1 MLGKRSSPLLQ
12 TTSKLSFFH
21 GEDCDPKPVNLPAC
35 SKHPSVPQHVM
46 LGFDVQQETKPSE
59 FCESPR
65 SVLDVNVL
73 ASEKHPPG
81 RSFRSYVRALPL
93 QNRGSQG
100 VGLAIIVDIH
110 EEEKEDYRYHS
121 PVGHD
126 LAFTSCQ
133 HESSRSTVCPQSDHH
148 NQRSQPIAIAINC
161 PGQDESTNYRWTKY
175 VESSGSEDA
184 LSSSGNASDM
194 KYLGVDYYATQKK
207 YVAHDKTTYN
217 VDNEDAN
224 EPSIF
229 SVASIPSDCGS
240 VSIHVASFLDAC
252 AFCQRALPGKDIF
265 MYRGDQAFCSAECRG
280 ERMTI
285 DEYKEKLM
293 TMYS

>member
-1 MLGKRSSPLLQ
+1 MLGKRSSPLLR

-21 GEDCDPKPVNLPAC
+21 GEDCDPKPVNAPAY

-46 LGFDVQQETKPSE
+46 LGFDGQQETKPSE
-59 FCESPR
+59 VCESPR

-73 ASEKHPPG
+73 ASEKHAPG

-110 EEEKEDYRYHS
+110 AEEKEDYRSYS
-121 PVGHD
+121 PVGND
-126 LAFTSCQ
+126 SAFTSRQ
-133 HESSRSTVCPQSDHH
+133 HESSLTVCPQSDRH
-148 NQRSQPIAIAINC
+148 NQRSQPIAIATNC
-161 PGQDESTNYRWTKY
+161 SGQDESTNYMWTNY

-184 LSSSGNASDM
+184 FSSSGIAWDM
-194 KYLGVDYYATQKK
+194 KYFGVDYYATQQK

-217 VDNEDAN
+217 VDNDENSN

-265 MYRGDQAFCSAECRG
+265 MYSGDQAFCSAECRG